1 MTAVEARDDAA
12 DAADARRLLATRG
25 VRALVDGAVAT
36 VLPAY
41 LLAQGLRPSQVGAV
55 ITATLLGSAAV
66 TLVVGARGGH
76 LDRIRLLQIIAVAMI
91 VTGIAFG
98 LVGSFAVL
106 VVVAALGTINPS
118 GGDVSAFLPVEQS
131 VLPETVPAHE
141 RTHIFARYTLVAAL
155 AGAVG
160 ALAAGLPEL
169 VVERTDVSEL
179 EALRAVFF
187 AYAAAGALLL
197 GLYRGLRPR
206 PPADVAPGARRG
218 LGRSRSVVLR
228 LAALFSID
236 SFGSGFAGQSILV
249 LWLALRF
256 DLSTSTAG
264 AVFFWS
270 GLLSA
275 SSALLAPKLAARIG
289 LVRTMVFT
297 HLPANAL
304 LMAAAVMPNAGLAVA
319 CLLARALLSQMDVP
333 ARTSYVMAVVDPEE
347 RAAAASVTNVPRSL
361 ASALPPLAAGW
372 LLERSSFGWP
382 LLLAGSLKI
391 AYDLT
396 LLHLFHD
403 VRPPEE
409 AEPKA

>member
-1 MTAVEARDDAA
+1 MTAVQATAA

-41 LLAQGLRPSQVGAV
+41 LLARGLRPSEVGAV

-66 TLVVGARGGH
+66 TLLVGTRGGH
-76 LDRIRLLQIIAVAMI
+76 LDRIRLLQVIAVAMI
-91 VTGIAFG
+91 ITGVAFG

-106 VVVAALGTINPS
+106 LVVAALGTINPS
-118 GGDVSAFLPVEQS
+118 GGDVSAFLPIEQS
-131 VLPETVPAHE
+131 VLPETVPANE
-141 RTHIFARYTLVAAL
+141 RTHLFARYTLVAAL

-169 VVERTDVSEL
+169 IVDRTDVTEL
-179 EALRAVFF
+179 DALRAVFF

-197 GLYRGLRPR
+197 GLYGGLRPR
-206 PPADVAPGARRG
+206 PPAEVAPGARRG
-218 LGRSRSVVLR
+218 LDRSRAVVLR

-249 LWLALRF
+249 LWLFLRF
-256 DLSTSTAG
+256 DLSTATAG

-275 SSALLAPKLAARIG
+275 SSALLAPRLAARIG
-289 LVRTMVFT
+289 LIRTMVFT

-304 LMAAAVMPNAGLAVA
+304 LMAAALMPNAPLAVA

-382 LLLAGSLKI
+382 LLLAGGLKVV
-391 AYDLT
+391 YDLS
-396 LLHLFHD
+396 LLHLFRD

-409 AEPKA
+409 IETTA